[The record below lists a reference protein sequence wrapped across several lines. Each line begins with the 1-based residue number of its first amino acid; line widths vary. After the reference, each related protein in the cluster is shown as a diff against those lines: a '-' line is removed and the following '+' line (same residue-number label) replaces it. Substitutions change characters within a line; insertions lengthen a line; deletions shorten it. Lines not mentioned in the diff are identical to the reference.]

1 MRLLTKERGRKEG
14 GVRRR
19 GGEGGREGERARERE
34 RGWKEGSKPLY
45 KFARAK
51 SIPRIAGLTTE
62 INFLSFGGWKSMI
75 KVSVGLVL
83 FWAIRED
90 PVPGLHTKV
99 TSLCLH
105 VVFPL
110 CVCVLIL
117 SSYKDI
123 ILD

>member
-62 INFLSFGGWKSMI
+62 INFLGFGG
-75 KVSVGLVL
+75 
-83 FWAIRED
+83 
-90 PVPGLHTKV
+90 
-99 TSLCLH
+99 
-105 VVFPL
+105 
-110 CVCVLIL
+110 
-117 SSYKDI
+117 
-123 ILD
+123 